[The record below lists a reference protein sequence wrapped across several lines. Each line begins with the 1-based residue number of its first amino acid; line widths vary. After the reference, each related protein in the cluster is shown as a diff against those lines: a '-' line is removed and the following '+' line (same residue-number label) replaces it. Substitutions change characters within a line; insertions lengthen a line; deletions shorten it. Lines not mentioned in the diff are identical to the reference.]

1 MRMTLNYVSASH
13 DLLRT
18 SQMPLAVIIQP
29 LAIPEAG
36 DDQLQVC
43 SRVCGRQDNLTALL
57 MHASSC
63 GVHAPSPC
71 PQLAITLSGAGMPT
85 PVSVSMRS

>member
-1 MRMTLNYVSASH
+1 MRMSLNYVSASH

-18 SQMPLAVIIQP
+18 SQMPLAAIIQP

-43 SRVCGRQDNLTALL
+43 SWVCAKTIMLL
-57 MHASSC
+57 FVHPSSVCIKAPSSC
-63 GVHAPSPC
+63 SLASFSVHVRASD
-71 PQLAITLSGAGMPT
+71 
-85 PVSVSMRS
+85 

>member
-29 LAIPEAG
+29 LAIPEPG
-36 DDQLQVC
+36 DDQLQVRPRTSC
-43 SRVCGRQDNLTALL
+43 SG
-57 MHASSC
+57 
-63 GVHAPSPC
+63 
-71 PQLAITLSGAGMPT
+71 
-85 PVSVSMRS
+85 SM

>member
-43 SRVCGRQDNLTALL
+43 SRVYPHQEHLIALL
-57 MHASSC
+57 FHRSPL
-63 GVHAPSPC
+63 GLNAPSPC
-71 PQLAITLSGAGMPT
+71 PQ
-85 PVSVSMRS
+85 

>member
-1 MRMTLNYVSASH
+1 MGNASPRYMRMTLNYVSASH

-36 DDQLQVC
+36 DDQLQV
-43 SRVCGRQDNLTALL
+43 R
-57 MHASSC
+57 
-63 GVHAPSPC
+63 
-71 PQLAITLSGAGMPT
+71 
-85 PVSVSMRS
+85 

>member
-1 MRMTLNYVSASH
+1 MDALACRVRDRGNASPRYMRMTLNYVSASH

-43 SRVCGRQDNLTALL
+43 YGSAVVKT
-57 MHASSC
+57 S
-63 GVHAPSPC
+63 
-71 PQLAITLSGAGMPT
+71 
-85 PVSVSMRS
+85 

>member
-1 MRMTLNYVSASH
+1 MRMTLNYVPASH

-36 DDQLQVC
+36 DDQLQVRC
-43 SRVCGRQDNLTALL
+43 
-57 MHASSC
+57 
-63 GVHAPSPC
+63 PPPPC
-71 PQLAITLSGAGMPT
+71 RSQAGHK
-85 PVSVSMRS
+85 